1 MERFV
6 TYMKENSDE
15 VLCMTERE
23 YIECIELDHADWAE
37 WVWQYAQDKRTAISQ
52 HYAKHDEWQENPS
65 KETYQRNR
73 KKLK

>member
-23 YIECIELDHADWAE
+23 YIERIELDHMDWAE
-37 WVWQYAQDKRTAISQ
+37 WVWHYAKDKSRAIAQ
-52 HYAKHDEWQENPS
+52 HDAKHDEWQEDPN
-65 KETYQRNR
+65 KETY
-73 KKLK
+73 